1 MQRTRYIGLLISAAL
16 LATLSANAESVYQQP
31 ADFIAAAFN
40 DDPPKSKVLWIT
52 ADIRADVSRSLGR
65 KLKKLRI
72 RYWQKDTRSAWILD
86 EIGKDLPI
94 TTGMVIDAGAI
105 EDIQVLV
112 FRESRGWE
120 VRYPFFTDQFNGA
133 TLDKKYR
140 LDKRVDN
147 ISGATMSV
155 NSLKHQARLALL
167 LATYTD

>member
-1 MQRTRYIGLLISAAL
+1 MQRTRHIGLVTAAAL
-16 LATLSANAESVYQQP
+16 LATLSALAESIYQQP

-40 DDPPKSKVLWIT
+40 DAPPKSEVLWIT
-52 ADIRADVSRSLGR
+52 DDIRTDVSRLLGR
-65 KLKKLRI
+65 KLKNLRI
-72 RYWQKDTRSAWILD
+72 RYWKKDTRSVWVLD

-94 TTGMVIDAGAI
+94 TTGVVIDAGAI
-105 EDIQVLV
+105 KDIQVLI

-133 TLDKKYR
+133 TLDKKNR

-155 NSLKHQARLALL
+155 NALKYQARLALL